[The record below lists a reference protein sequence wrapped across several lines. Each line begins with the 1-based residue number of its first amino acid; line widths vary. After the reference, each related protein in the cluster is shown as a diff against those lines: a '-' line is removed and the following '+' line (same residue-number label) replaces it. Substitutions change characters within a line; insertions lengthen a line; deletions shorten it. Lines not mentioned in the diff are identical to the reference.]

1 MTSGGAEPDS
11 FRPGAPARGTLSA
24 GGQRQNR
31 AGRPARTPGNTRWP
45 GAQRWPVPPV
55 TSPTGPAPGTRRPR
69 DPAVP
74 AHAMRPGSPGPDPST
89 GLPPRPGRHQPVALA
104 PAHALPRRIGG
115 GKRHRARAA
124 RRRTCARPA
133 HSVSAPP
140 SRTNDS
146 STPAVASKNARPIP
160 TDRLE
165 AVRRRI
171 RHQRLADGGPAV
183 AAALVAVPGTA
194 APKVFHPACPVLSC
208 HTSLGAH
215 GT

>member
-11 FRPGAPARGTLSA
+11 FRPGRYRLEASGRTARAARRARRVTRDGRVRSA
-24 GGQRQNR
+24 GQS
-31 AGRPARTPGNTRWP
+31 
-45 GAQRWPVPPV
+45 PPV

-74 AHAMRPGSPGPDPST
+74 AHAHAARIPRPGSVHGTPA
-89 GLPPRPGRHQPVALA
+89 PPRPASARGARARARPPA
-104 PAHALPRRIGG
+104 PDRR
-115 GKRHRARAA
+115 RQAAPARAA

-194 APKVFHPACPVLSC
+194 APKVFSPGLSGSLLPYVL
-208 HTSLGAH
+208 
-215 GT
+215 

>member
-89 GLPPRPGRHQPVALA
+89 GLPRRPGRHQPVALA
-104 PAHALPRRIGG
+104 PAHALP
-115 GKRHRARAA
+115 
-124 RRRTCARPA
+124 RRTCARPA

-183 AAALVAVPGTA
+183 AGALVAVPGTA

-215 GT
+215 RT